1 MISVFH
7 VKLIVEHLSN
17 FERVVDVDET
27 LDCSPLNIKD
37 PNSGELSPAYVLMK
51 ALGDGGL
58 LYSSST
64 AKEINQFVDML
75 SSIMM
80 NGIPLVGIDDFVF
93 LSDFI
98 NKKLGVEGR
107 KRLLESPVYRSAVLS
122 TYHSR

>member
-1 MISVFH
+1 M
-7 VKLIVEHLSN
+7 SN
-17 FERVVDVDET
+17 FERVVDVDAN
-27 LDCSPLNIKD
+27 LDCRPLNTKD
-37 PNSGELSPAYVLMK
+37 PNSGELSPAYFLMN

-58 LYSSST
+58 LYSSSS

-98 NKKLGVEGR
+98 NEKLGAEGR
-107 KRLLESPVYRSAVLS
+107 RRLLESPIYRFVALKD
-122 TYHSR
+122 TYDSMYSFKNQCMY